1 MRYAV
6 LAFPLL
12 VAACAADLPEAP
24 VSAAAADTVVVS
36 RTITVEA
43 SDGATFEV
51 TVVHDGTVT
60 PGVETAVVEGVQV
73 VPVAEAVGVGGGV
86 GVGGQFVSPVDA
98 RFFPDPSRGFGI
110 FVESVDPGVLVGNY
124 RWAWIDDI
132 NAEDVEA
139 TVDVLCPPWH

>member
-6 LAFPLL
+6 LALPLL
-12 VAACAADLPEAP
+12 VAACATDLAEA
-24 VSAAAADTVVVS
+24 SASGDAVEAVVVS

-60 PGVETAVVEGVQV
+60 PTVETAVVEGVQV
-73 VPVAEAVGVGGGV
+73 VPVADAVGVADGV
-86 GVGGQFVSPVDA
+86 GVAGQFVPPVDA
-98 RFFPDPSRGFGI
+98 RFFPDPARGFGI